1 MIVIQ
6 REGGEVMGQS
16 NMQSETAVQKFF
28 ELLNAEDL
36 EGLRSL
42 LTEDAA
48 WIPQARDMP
57 GAGEYRGRDV
67 IVDQF
72 LRPIRG
78 LFAPGSPSN
87 RILSM
92 ASNGALVL
100 VETHGT
106 GHLKDG
112 RPYDN
117 RYAWAFEVRSG
128 KIAMI
133 REYLDSNYIVRLF
146 GAA

>member
-1 MIVIQ
+1 MS
-6 REGGEVMGQS
+6 QS
-16 NMQSETAVQKFF
+16 NAQSETVVRKFF

-36 EGLRSL
+36 EGVRAL

-48 WIPQARDMP
+48 WLPQARDMP

-72 LRPIRG
+72 LKPIRG
-78 LFAPGSPSN
+78 MLAPGSPSN

-92 ASNGALVL
+92 ASNGELVL

-106 GHLKDG
+106 GHLGDG

-117 RYAWAFEVRSG
+117 RYAWAFEVRADR
-128 KIAMI
+128 IAMI
-133 REYLDSNYIVRLF
+133 REYLDSYYIVRLF
-146 GAA
+146 GA

>member
-1 MIVIQ
+1 
-6 REGGEVMGQS
+6 MGQS
-16 NMQSETAVQKFF
+16 NAQSETTVQKFF

-36 EGLRSL
+36 EGLRAL

-72 LRPIRG
+72 LKPIRG
-78 LFAPGSPSN
+78 LFAKGSPSN

-92 ASNGALVL
+92 ASNDALVL

-106 GHLKDG
+106 GHLNDG

-117 RYAWAFEVRSG
+117 RYAWAFEVRDG
-128 KIAMI
+128 KIAML
-133 REYLDSNYIVRLF
+133 REYLDSYYIVRLF
-146 GAA
+146 GQSA

>member
-1 MIVIQ
+1 
-6 REGGEVMGQS
+6 MGQS
-16 NMQSETAVQKFF
+16 NAQNETTVRIFF

-36 EGLRSL
+36 EGVRAL

-48 WIPQARDMP
+48 WIPQARDIP

-72 LRPIRG
+72 LKPIRRV
-78 LFAPGSPSN
+78 FAKGSPSN

-106 GHLKDG
+106 GHLNDG

-117 RYAWAFEVRSG
+117 RYAWAFEVRLG
-128 KIAMI
+128 AIAMI
-133 REYLDSNYIVRLF
+133 REYLDSYYIVRLF
-146 GAA
+146 GQSA

>member
-1 MIVIQ
+1 
-6 REGGEVMGQS
+6 MGQS
-16 NMQSETAVQKFF
+16 NTQSETAVQKFF

-42 LTEDAA
+42 LTQDAA

-57 GAGEYRGRDV
+57 GAGEYRGPDV

-72 LRPIRG
+72 LKPIRG

-112 RPYDN
+112 RAYDN

-128 KIAMI
+128 QIAMI

-146 GAA
+146 GAT

>member
-1 MIVIQ
+1 
-6 REGGEVMGQS
+6 MGQS
-16 NMQSETAVQKFF
+16 NMQSETSVQKFF

-72 LRPIRG
+72 LKPIRG
-78 LFAPGSPSN
+78 LFAPGSPCN

-92 ASNGALVL
+92 ASNAALVL

-112 RPYDN
+112 RAYDN

-133 REYLDSNYIVRLF
+133 REY
-146 GAA
+146 

>member
-1 MIVIQ
+1 
-6 REGGEVMGQS
+6 MGQS
-16 NMQSETAVQKFF
+16 NQSETVVRQFF

-36 EGLRSL
+36 EGVRAL
-42 LTEDAA
+42 LSDDAA

-67 IVDQF
+67 IVDTF
-72 LRPIRG
+72 LKPIRG
-78 LFAPGSPSN
+78 MFAKGSPSN

-92 ASNGALVL
+92 ASNGELVL

-106 GHLKDG
+106 GHLRDG

-117 RYAWAFEVRSG
+117 RYAWAFEIREG
-128 KIAMI
+128 KVQMI
-133 REYLDSNYIVRLF
+133 REYLDSYYIVRLF
-146 GAA
+146 GTT

>member
-1 MIVIQ
+1 MS
-6 REGGEVMGQS
+6 ES
-16 NMQSETAVQKFF
+16 NAQSESTVRKFF

-36 EGLRSL
+36 EGVRGL

-48 WIPQARDMP
+48 WIPQARDIP
-57 GAGEYRGRDV
+57 GAGEYRSRDV

-72 LRPIRG
+72 LKPIRG
-78 LFAPGSPSN
+78 VFAKGSPSN

-106 GHLKDG
+106 GHLNDG

-117 RYAWAFEVRSG
+117 RYAWAFEVRER

-133 REYLDSNYIVRLF
+133 REYLDSYYIVRLF
-146 GAA
+146 GQSA